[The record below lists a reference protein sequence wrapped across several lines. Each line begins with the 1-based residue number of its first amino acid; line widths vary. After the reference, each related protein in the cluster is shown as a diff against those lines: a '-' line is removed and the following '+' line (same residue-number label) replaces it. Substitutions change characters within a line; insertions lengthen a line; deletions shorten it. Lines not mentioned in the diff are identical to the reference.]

1 MQLSNGGQAV
11 VAGVVCKDFDYGLV
25 GQAQVARC
33 KFSVYLGKGED
44 GKGRYANCVAWR
56 ELAEYASTMRDGD
69 RVLVAGVIREHEH
82 EGKIYKT
89 LNADFVMIQRGGG
102 YKETDEEL
110 PF

>member
-11 VAGVVCKDFDYGLV
+11 VAGLVCKDFDYGLV
-25 GQAQVARC
+25 GQEQVARC
-33 KFSVYLGKGED
+33 KFSVYLGKGL
-44 GKGRYANCVAWR
+44 YANCVAWR
-56 ELAEYASTMRDGD
+56 ELAKYASTMRDGD

-82 EGKIYKT
+82 EGKTYKT
-89 LNADFVMIQRGGG
+89 LNADFVMIQRGG